1 MTENLNMLGPKK
13 ILNFSQILAK
23 SFGILLMAV
32 GVFFSLKLL
41 FWTIDKKFSE
51 IVPIEESQI
60 TAEVRDRQLGCLA
73 KNIYHEAGGEP
84 FEGKVAVAQVTLNR
98 TASGKFP
105 GDICKTIYQ
114 KNVVYEK
121 VVCQFSWYCDRE
133 TSVKPLNKAVYNE
146 SMEVAKKVLLE
157 GFRLP
162 SLNNALYYHADYIN
176 PGWNREKVA
185 KVGRHIFYR

>member
-1 MTENLNMLGPKK
+1 MTENLNILGPKK

-73 KNIYHEAGGEP
+73 KNIYHEAGSEP
-84 FEGKVAVAQVTLNR
+84 FEGKVAVAQVTINR

-114 KNVVYEK
+114 KNVIYEK